1 MTRLLAVGTAF
12 PPHRYMQ
19 HEITEDLV
27 SGLPPGPDR
36 ELVRRLHAATG
47 VESRHLALPLDR
59 YRDLG
64 AFGETNRLFVELA
77 TALGAEAV
85 TRALRDAGVRPE
97 DVDLVVSTTV
107 TGIATPS
114 LEARIAARIGLR
126 PDVRR
131 TPLFG
136 LGCSAGAAGLARV
149 HDFLD
154 GRPGGTAL
162 LLSTELCSL
171 TLQRAD
177 TSMANLVAGGL
188 FGDGAAALVAVG
200 RDRSPASS
208 RTASRPSASSRT
220 APQPSG
226 SSVPSVVAA
235 RSRLYPGTEHLLGWD
250 VGDWGFRMV
259 LGPELPALV
268 GLHVTEEVESFLAAH
283 DLKPGDVGAW
293 ICHPGGPKVLDALAE
308 GLGLPGPA
316 LAASRRAL
324 AAHGN
329 LSSASVLQILKD
341 TQAHRPPPGTIG
353 LMLAFGPGFSSELVL
368 LAW

>member
-1 MTRLLAVGTAF
+1 MTRVLAVSTAF
-12 PPHRYMQ
+12 PPHRYSQ

-27 SGLPPGPDR
+27 STLPPGPDR
-36 ELVRRLHAATG
+36 ALVRRLHAAVG

-59 YRDLG
+59 YRALG
-64 AFGETNRLFVELA
+64 GFGETNRLFVERA

-85 TRALRDAGVRPE
+85 RRALDASGVRPE

-114 LEARIAARIGLR
+114 LEARIAAEIGLR

-149 HDFLD
+149 HDYLD
-154 GRPGGTAL
+154 GRPDGTAL

-200 RDRSPASS
+200 GEHARTPS
-208 RTASRPSASSRT
+208 RTASERPGPA
-220 APQPSG
+220 G
-226 SSVPSVVAA
+226 PSVVAV

-259 LGPELPALV
+259 LGPELPELV
-268 GLHVTEEVESFLAAH
+268 RLHVTEELESFLAAH
-283 DLKPGDVGAW
+283 DLKPGDVTEW
-293 ICHPGGPKVLDALAE
+293 ICHPGGPKILDALAD
-308 GLGLPGPA
+308 GLGLPDTA

-329 LSSASVLQILKD
+329 LSSASVLQILAD
-341 TQAHRPPPGTIG
+341 TRTRRPPPGTIG

>member
-1 MTRLLAVGTAF
+1 MTRVLAVSTAF

-27 SGLPPGPDR
+27 SGLPPGSDR
-36 ELVRRLHAATG
+36 DVVRRLHAAVG
-47 VESRHLALPLDR
+47 VKSRHLALPLDR

-85 TRALRDAGVRPE
+85 ERALHGAGVRPE

-114 LEARIAARIGLR
+114 LEARLAARIGLR

-136 LGCSAGAAGLARV
+136 LGCAAGAAGLARV

-154 GRPGGTAL
+154 GRPEGTAL

-177 TSMANLVAGGL
+177 TSPANLVASGL

-200 RDRSPASS
+200 GDRSPASS
-208 RTASRPSASSRT
+208 RTASP
-220 APQPSG
+220 PSG
-226 SSVPSVVAA
+226 SSVPSVVAV
-235 RSRLYPGTEHLLGWD
+235 RSRLYPGTGHLLGWD

-259 LGPELPALV
+259 LGPELPELV
-268 GLHVTEEVESFLAAH
+268 RLHVTEEVESFLAAH

-293 ICHPGGPKVLDALAE
+293 ICHPGGPKILDALAE
-308 GLGLPGPA
+308 GLGLPDSA

-329 LSSASVLQILKD
+329 LSSASVLQILED
-341 TQAHRPPPGTIG
+341 TRTDRPPPGTVG

>member
-1 MTRLLAVGTAF
+1 MTRVLAVSTAF
-12 PPHRYMQ
+12 PPHRHMQ

-27 SGLPPGPDR
+27 SGLPPGSGRD
-36 ELVRRLHAATG
+36 LVRRLHAAAG

-59 YRDLG
+59 YRALG
-64 AFGETNRLFVELA
+64 TFGETNRLFVERA

-85 TRALRDAGVRPE
+85 ERALRDAGVRAE

-114 LEARIAARIGLR
+114 LEARLAERIGLR

-131 TPLFG
+131 VPLFG

-177 TSMANLVAGGL
+177 LSTANLVAGGL

-200 RDRSPASS
+200 GDRPRTEPGASHPASHP
-208 RTASRPSASSRT
+208 ASGPPGPT
-220 APQPSG
+220 
-226 SSVPSVVAA
+226 VAA
-235 RSRLYPGTEHLLGWD
+235 TRSRLYPGTEHLLGWD

-259 LGPELPALV
+259 LGPELPELV
-268 GLHVTEEVESFLAAH
+268 RLHVTEEVESFLAEH
-283 DLKPGDVGAW
+283 DLKPADVTAW
-293 ICHPGGPKVLDALAE
+293 ICHPGGPKILDALAD
-308 GLGLPGPA
+308 GLGLPDAA

-324 AAHGN
+324 AGHGN
-329 LSSASVLQILKD
+329 LSSASVLQILQA
-341 TQAHRPPPGTIG
+341 TQADGPPPGTIG
-353 LMLAFGPGFSSELVL
+353 LMIAFGPGFSSELVL